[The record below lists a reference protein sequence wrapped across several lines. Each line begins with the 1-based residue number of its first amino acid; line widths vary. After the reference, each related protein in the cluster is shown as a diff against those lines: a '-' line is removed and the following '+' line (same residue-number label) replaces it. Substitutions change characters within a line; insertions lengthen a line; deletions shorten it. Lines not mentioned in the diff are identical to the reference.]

1 MQCYSSDRP
10 MTHFFTNTHQSKKI
24 KSRARRGV
32 LTTSHGQVQ
41 TPAFVPVAT
50 KGTIKSLTPPQIF
63 DIPVQISFVN
73 TYHLVTHP
81 GSDIVQKG
89 GYIHNY
95 SGMQRTLMSDSGGFQ
110 VFSLAERSRR
120 ARVRGDEEPLLV
132 SINESGVMFRS
143 VYDGVLIEFTPEK
156 SMQYQMEIGADINM
170 AFDECTYH
178 PATHEYAEKSMKRTH
193 DWLTRCISYRST
205 HRHPEYQQ
213 YLYGIIQGSM
223 YEDLRRQSA
232 EFVTRQPI
240 DGVAIGGVSVGETK
254 QDMRDQV
261 AWVRDF
267 LPLDK
272 PVHLLG
278 VGHVD
283 DIIDLVHHG
292 IDTFDCVEPT
302 RLARMGVLIEIQN
315 LDKQIT
321 EWRSCETDI
330 TQNSYKSDTEHTI
343 QHNLGGPGATYSYL
357 HHLFKQK
364 ELLGYTYATI
374 HNLIQMERLM
384 ARIREEIEADRL

>member
-1 MQCYSSDRP
+1 MQP
-10 MTHFFTNTHQSKKI
+10 LFTTLHRSKKPS
-24 KSRARRGV
+24 SRARRGV
-32 LTTSHGQVQ
+32 LSTAHGQVQ

-50 KGTIKSLTPPQIF
+50 KGTIKGLTPPQIS

-81 GSDIVQKG
+81 GSSVIQLA
-89 GYIHNY
+89 GYIHTY
-95 SGMQRTLMSDSGGFQ
+95 SGMQRPLMSDSGGFQ

-143 VYDGVLIEFTPEK
+143 VYDGALIEFTPEK

-193 DWLTRCISYRST
+193 DWLTRCITYRST
-205 HRHPEYQQ
+205 HSHPEYQQ

-223 YEDLRRQSA
+223 YEDLRRKSA
-232 EFVTRQPI
+232 EFVTKQHI
-240 DGVAIGGVSVGETK
+240 DGVAIGGVSVGESK

-261 AWVRDF
+261 AWIREC
-267 LPLDK
+267 LPTDK

-278 VGHVD
+278 VGHID

-302 RLARMGVLIEIQN
+302 RLARMGILIDLAD
-315 LDKQIT
+315 LDKPVA
-321 EWRSCETDI
+321 EWKSHEIDI
-330 TQNSYKSDTEHTI
+330 TQNSYRAVTEKAIIGLANNPPVTF
-343 QHNLGGPGATYSYL
+343 SYL

-384 ARIREEIEADRL
+384 NRIREEIEEDRI

>member
-1 MQCYSSDRP
+1 MQSL
-10 MTHFFTNTHQSKKI
+10 FTNTHQSKKTS
-24 KSRARRGV
+24 SRARRGI
-32 LTTSHGQVQ
+32 LSTAHGQVQ

-50 KGTIKSLTPPQIF
+50 KGTIKGLTPPQIS

-81 GSDIVQKG
+81 GSSVIQQG
-89 GYIHNY
+89 GYIHTY
-95 SGMQRTLMSDSGGFQ
+95 SGMQRPLMSDSGGFQ

-120 ARVRGDEEPLLV
+120 AHVRGDEEPLLV

-143 VYDGVLIEFTPEK
+143 VYDGALIEFTPEK

-178 PATHEYAEKSMKRTH
+178 PATHQYAEKSMKRTH
-193 DWLTRCISYRST
+193 DWLARCIAYRST
-205 HRHPEYQQ
+205 HKHVEYQQ

-232 EFVTRQPI
+232 EFVTKQSI
-240 DGVAIGGVSVGETK
+240 DGVAIGGVSVGESK

-261 AWVRDF
+261 AWIRDF
-267 LPLDK
+267 LPTDK

-278 VGHVD
+278 VGHID

-302 RLARMGVLIEIQN
+302 RLARMGVLIDLDD
-315 LDKQIT
+315 LDKPVA
-321 EWRSCETDI
+321 EWKSHEIDI
-330 TQNSYKSDTEHTI
+330 TQNSYRTDTERVIVGLPNDQPVTF
-343 QHNLGGPGATYSYL
+343 SYL

-374 HNLIQMERLM
+374 HNLVQMERLM
-384 ARIREEIEADRL
+384 SRIREEIEVDRI